1 MMGAEICYD
10 IPFIKLQYFGQ
21 LIWRADSLEKTLM
34 LGKIEGRRRR
44 RQRMR
49 WLDGTTDS
57 IEMSFSTLG
66 VGDGQGGLVC
76 CSPQGHKVLDMN
88 GWLNKFW
95 FYLAV
100 YFGQVILF
108 FWVLELSLAKPKFWR
123 RKWQPTPV
131 FLPGKSHGCRS
142 LVWWPTVHRVAKSWT
157 RLSNFTCK
165 PKLSKCI
172 PLIYTVTM
180 TTK

>member
-1 MMGAEICYD
+1 MSPKPVHPKGNQSWIFIGRTDAEAESPLLWPRD
-10 IPFIKLQYFGQ
+10 AKNW
-21 LIWRADSLEKTLM
+21 LIGNDPDVGKDWRQEKETTAD
-34 LGKIEGRRRR
+34 GIVGWHY
-44 RQRMR
+44 
-49 WLDGTTDS
+49 WLDGH
-57 IEMSFSTLG
+57 EFEQAPG
-66 VGDGQGGLVC
+66 VGDGQGSLVC
-76 CSPQGHKVLDMN
+76 CSPQGHKELDMN

-131 FLPGKSHGCRS
+131 LLPGKSHGCRS

-157 RLSNFTCK
+157 QLSDFTFK
-165 PKLSKCI
+165 PK
-172 PLIYTVTM
+172 
-180 TTK
+180 